1 MDKLIIVE
9 DEKWEREGLS
19 EFIDWNSMDIRF
31 MGAAASG
38 REGLV
43 LAKATGPDIILSDIR
58 MPVMDG
64 LEFTRQVKRLL
75 PGCLVLLVTGY
86 DDFSYAQDAIRHGV
100 SDYLLKPVQKDQLV
114 EAIRRLQQR
123 LDVAR
128 REKESMLL
136 LRSQVRENR
145 DVQLVRQAMEMIHA
159 EFETGIDLNTV
170 SDRLELSANRLGT
183 LFFQQTGTHFSEVL
197 MQCRMERAE
206 ALLVH
211 TGETLFEI
219 AGKAGFSSAS
229 YFCTAFR
236 KIHGVSPSVFRKRK
250 GEEAHDHEV

>member
-114 EAIRRLQQR
+114 EAIRRMQQA

-128 REKESMLL
+128 REKDSRLH
-136 LRSQVRENR
+136 LRSRVRENR
-145 DVQLVRQAMEMIHA
+145 DARLVSQAMEMIHA
-159 EFETGIDLNTV
+159 GYATGIDLNAV
-170 SDRLELSANRLGT
+170 SERLGIPANRLGT

-197 MQCRMERAE
+197 MQCRMEQAK
-206 ALLVH
+206 ALLAH

-236 KIHGVSPSVFRKRK
+236 KIHGISPSAFRIRCK
-250 GEEAHDHEV
+250 EDAHDHEV